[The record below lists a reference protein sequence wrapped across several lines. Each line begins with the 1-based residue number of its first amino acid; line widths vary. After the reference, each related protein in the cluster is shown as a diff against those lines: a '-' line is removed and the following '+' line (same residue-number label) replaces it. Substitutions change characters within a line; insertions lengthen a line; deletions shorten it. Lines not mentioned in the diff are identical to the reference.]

1 MDKSLKPEK
10 SAISALV
17 FVWFT
22 THFGGGFASGRQV
35 VEYFTS
41 FGWYAVFM
49 PVLSQFIVGAVLYF
63 AWKYAVE
70 RQLFDYRKWTDSYF
84 HPIQAFMSNAY
95 EALYNLT
102 LVTATAVAFATGG
115 ATLKAVLGTDYM
127 VNTLFIAIALLLLTV
142 FGAGVVRKAATVI
155 AIIIIGGMLL
165 IYIPNILYT
174 LPQITGNI
182 SALRSGAIVNDRTFL
197 QAFMQSVKYAGFQ
210 SVVFGAYIV
219 HARILKDP
227 EDAKKAAG
235 WGFLLNSGML
245 VLTSLGILAY
255 YDRGILTE
263 SIPALFVIRNGVGA
277 AWMVPLVS
285 ILVILGA
292 VSTGVNLIYGI
303 SNRIVQFVG
312 RNDTEAVYARNERKR
327 SFAASLFYVILTWS
341 IAQFGLIPLVAKGY
355 GTIGNIALILLV
367 IPIISKGLI
376 AWKPKA
382 ASAEA

>member
-1 MDKSLKPEK
+1 MKKSGT
-10 SAISALV
+10 SAIFALV

-41 FGWYAVFM
+41 FGWYSIFM
-49 PVLSQFIVGAVLYF
+49 PVLSQLIVGAVLYF

-70 RQLFDYRKWTDSYF
+70 KQLFNYRQWTDSFFY
-84 HPIQAFMSNAY
+84 PIQGIMSNAY
-95 EALYNLT
+95 EGLYNLT

-115 ATLKAVLGTDYM
+115 ATLKAVIGTDYM
-127 VNTLFIAIALLLLTV
+127 LNTMMIALALLLLTV
-142 FGAGVVRKAATVI
+142 FGASVVRKAAAVI
-155 AIIIIGGMLL
+155 AIIIIGGMLV
-165 IYIPNILYT
+165 IYIPNIIYT

-182 SALRSGAIVNDRTFL
+182 SALRSGAILNDKTLF
-197 QAFMQSVKYAGFQ
+197 QAFMQSMKYAGFQ

-219 HARILKDP
+219 HAKILKDP
-227 EDAKKAAG
+227 QDVKKAAL

-255 YDRGILTE
+255 YDKGILTE

-285 ILVILGA
+285 VLIILGA

-303 SNRIVQFVG
+303 SNRIVQFIG
-312 RNDTEAVYARNERKR
+312 RNDSDVVFKQKERKR
-327 SFAASLFYVILTWS
+327 SLAASLFYVILTWS

-367 IPIISKGLI
+367 IPIVTKGLI
-376 AWKPKA
+376 GWKPRPVG
-382 ASAEA
+382 AEA